1 VRRVFVIA
9 AKVMVMLAI
18 AASLFVLTSLGA
30 FLITYL
36 FIDGSEAANPGTDLG
51 AGMAFG
57 LMLLLIALPVSLYGG
72 LILGMRFLFGMRFG
86 EMLREARST

>member
-1 VRRVFVIA
+1 VKRVFVIA
-9 AKVMVMLAI
+9 AKVVAMLAI
-18 AASLFVLTSLGA
+18 AGSLLVLTSLGA

-57 LMLLLIALPVSLYGG
+57 LMLLLVALPASLYGG
-72 LILGMRFLFGMRFG
+72 LILGMSVLFGMRFG